1 MCLDMPIIYF
11 KLEKIE
17 VDISLTYVFDVLV
30 FYYYLFW
37 PIIYLRNWCLAYDYY
52 NKMKKIF
59 I

>member
-17 VDISLTYVFDVLV
+17 VDISLTYVFDV
-30 FYYYLFW
+30 